1 MDLMIECFVAYC
13 RHVVYWETLAGYK
26 LIVTLDKFFFTEE
39 FSITYKT
46 LVTSLEFAF
55 FFFFAVGITTLV
67 TNIKE
72 V

>member
-55 FFFFAVGITTLV
+55 FFFLQ
-67 TNIKE
+67 
-72 V
+72 